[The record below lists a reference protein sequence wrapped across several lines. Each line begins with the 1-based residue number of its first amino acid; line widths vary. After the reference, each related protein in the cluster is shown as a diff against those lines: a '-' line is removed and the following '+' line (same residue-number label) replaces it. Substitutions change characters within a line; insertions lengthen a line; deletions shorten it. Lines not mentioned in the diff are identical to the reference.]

1 MRLCKRA
8 IVMRSYFIIIGSVS
22 FFEKNLQELSAEGAE
37 FNDVITLFDT
47 VRTAGKMLQKID
59 SLIVRNNH
67 YHGIV
72 ESAHARLGGLIE
84 DVTEKDALV
93 YIHNPTRILFH
104 YICREYEAENCNLRL
119 IEEPRSSL
127 AEISDIQKKIKDVRR
142 KIIGQDNA
150 LEQIAKTLN
159 YLASTKRNKPYVL
172 MLYGNSSLGKT
183 ETAKAIEDT
192 FFGGKMIERHL
203 SMFEDFSFANSDY
216 LFGGKPNVNSL
227 GYELNERESNLV
239 FFDEMD
245 KCGASYRSAFYSL
258 FDNPTFLDT
267 TYEVDISGLLI
278 VLTCNFLTEEDIR
291 RNLGDPIYF
300 RIDKSIY
307 FEDFSQ
313 NNLLKILEIEADKQ
327 LSQIVNHEDI
337 NRQQVI
343 RLAARKIIVTESNG
357 RTVQAAVRS
366 TIENLLYEQ
375 EPM

>member
-1 MRLCKRA
+1 
-8 IVMRSYFIIIGSVS
+8 
-22 FFEKNLQELSAEGAE
+22 
-37 FNDVITLFDT
+37 
-47 VRTAGKMLQKID
+47 
-59 SLIVRNNH
+59 
-67 YHGIV
+67 
-72 ESAHARLGGLIE
+72 
-84 DVTEKDALV
+84 
-93 YIHNPTRILFH
+93 
-104 YICREYEAENCNLRL
+104 
-119 IEEPRSSL
+119 
-127 AEISDIQKKIKDVRR
+127 
-142 KIIGQDNA
+142 
-150 LEQIAKTLN
+150 
-159 YLASTKRNKPYVL
+159 

-183 ETAKAIEDT
+183 ETAKAIADT
-192 FFGGKMIERHL
+192 FFDGKMIERHL
-203 SMFEDFSFANSDY
+203 SMFEDFSLANSDY

-307 FEDFSQ
+307 FEDFSP

-343 RLAARKIIVTESNG
+343 RLAARKILVTESNG